1 MKILALRLK
10 IFIFRKFQSETVYVT
25 VSEIYTVLQC
35 DAVSPLQKE

>member
-10 IFIFRKFQSETVYVT
+10 IFIFRNFHRETVYVT
-25 VSEIYTVLQC
+25 VSEIYTALQC